1 MNIKIDHNL
10 FVTVDEL
17 AASTQETVTEV
28 PTHRILIYD
37 RSGSMYSILGQVA
50 EDMCAL
56 VDAFSKKDVLSI
68 GWFSG
73 EGQFRF
79 MCKGMSCERK
89 ADIKRVIRENAST
102 VGLTCFSEI
111 SADAVTVAE
120 EMRAFMPMPTALT
133 FLTDGN
139 PVVSNY
145 QKEMAN
151 LKAALNRLGT
161 VVETAVFVGYGSWYN
176 RETLSSMAWWTGGTF
191 VHAASIGDVRKIY
204 SKYHVDTQV
213 EKRFPYRIP
222 KCKNIIAIYALHRGS
237 VSLFDPS
244 DTQILVP
251 EGAVVGV
258 IHEFD
263 DVPVMRH
270 VLSKET
276 IENAM
281 YAGALAASQNAR
293 ADVAMAILGTLG
305 DVGLAQLV
313 SNCITQDEVG
323 HAEKWLITAVEGK
336 ERYAQGKKVGCVPTE
351 NATSVFDILEVLV
364 NGDAKFYPYH
374 EEFEY
379 KRTGVKTTV
388 AEGYSKFTADKEV
401 ACPIS
406 ALVFHSKRLNA
417 SLQVTIPGT
426 IELGKEAKKVGL
438 PETYPTKQIRTYTII
453 KDGRLNVTRIPVTLN
468 KDTWNK
474 LYKLGVFDRAW
485 TRMDENTIVT
495 IPLLNYPVM
504 NRAMGKKYLSTKVLG
519 DLTLSELGLEAE
531 LKAIKARIAEYDTT
545 PEPTPFQTKEQIQ
558 FLLEAGIS
566 EKGIYSPPSDAG
578 ESTDVYE
585 ARGVEVVI
593 KGLSS
598 LPSVNDVKKKIS
610 SGKPFTR
617 GEQIVKDA
625 MDQIDSAIKG
635 EPDKLARLQELEK
648 DVKNELRQVRYEMA
662 KTRASVILGGRWF
675 TELGSRNNTVF
686 KHRDYEIELKDRL
699 ERVAY

>member
-1 MNIKIDHNL
+1 MNIKIDNNL
-10 FVTVDEL
+10 YVTVDQI
-17 AASTQETVTEV
+17 AASTRETVVEV

-56 VDAFSKKDVLSI
+56 VDAFSSKDVLSI

-79 MCKGMSCERK
+79 MCKGMSCEK
-89 ADIKRVIRENAST
+89 KSDIKRVIRENAHT
-102 VGLTCFSEI
+102 VGMTCFSEI

-120 EMRAFMPMPTALT
+120 EIRAFNPMPTALT

-145 QKEMAN
+145 SKEMAN
-151 LKAALNRLGT
+151 LKSALNRLGA

-191 VHAASIGDVRKIY
+191 VHAASIGDIRRIY
-204 SKYHVDTQV
+204 SKYHVDTQA
-213 EKRFPYRIP
+213 EKRFPYRVP
-222 KCKNIIAIYALHRGS
+222 KCKNMIAVYALHRGS
-237 VSLFDPS
+237 VSLFDPNE
-244 DTQILVP
+244 TQILVP
-251 EGAVVGV
+251 EGAIVGM

-263 DVPVMRH
+263 DAPTMRH
-270 VLSKET
+270 VLGKDV

-336 ERYAQGKKVGCVPTE
+336 QRYAQGKKVGCVPTE
-351 NATSVFDILEVLV
+351 DATSVFDVLEVLV
-364 NGDAKFYPYH
+364 NGGAEFYPYH

-388 AEGYSKFTADKEV
+388 AEGYSKFTADTDV

-406 ALVFHSKRLNA
+406 GLVFHSKRLNA

-438 PETYPTKQIRTYTII
+438 PETFPTKQIRTYTII
-453 KDGRLNVTRIPVTLN
+453 KDGRLNVTRLPVTLN
-468 KDTWNK
+468 KETWNK
-474 LYKLGVFDRAW
+474 LHKLGVFDRAW

-495 IPLLNYPVM
+495 IPLSDYPVM
-504 NRAMGKKYLSTKVLG
+504 NRAMGKRYLSTKVLG
-519 DLTLSELGLEAE
+519 DLVLNELGLEAE
-531 LKAIKARIAEYDTT
+531 AKAIKARLAEYDTT
-545 PEPTPFQTKEQIQ
+545 PEPTPFQTAEQIQ

-566 EKGIYSPPSDAG
+566 EKGIYSPPSEAG
-578 ESTDVYE
+578 ESSDVYE

-598 LPSVNDVKKKIS
+598 LPSVNDVKKKLS
-610 SGKPFTR
+610 SGKPLTR
-617 GEQIVKDA
+617 GERIVESA
-625 MDQIDSAIKG
+625 MKQIDSAIKG
-635 EPDKLARLQELEK
+635 EPDKLTYLQELEK
-648 DVKNELRQVRYEMA
+648 NVKSELREVRYEMA
-662 KTRASVILGGRWF
+662 KTRAAVILGGRWF
-675 TELGSRNNTVF
+675 TELGSRNNTMF
-686 KHRDYEIELKDRL
+686 TYGDYEIELKDRL

>member
-1 MNIKIDHNL
+1 MNIKIDNNL
-10 FVTVDEL
+10 YVTVDQIPMD
-17 AASTQETVTEV
+17 ARETVVEV

-37 RSGSMYSILGQVA
+37 RSGSMYSVLGQVA

-56 VDAFSKKDVLSI
+56 VDAFSPKDILSI

-79 MCKGMSCERK
+79 MCKGMSCDK
-89 ADIKRVIRENAST
+89 KGDIKRAIRENAST
-102 VGLTCFSEI
+102 VGMTCFSEI
-111 SADAVTVAE
+111 SADAATVAE
-120 EMRAFMPMPTALT
+120 EMRAFKPMPTALT

-145 QKEMAN
+145 QREMTN
-151 LKAALNRLGT
+151 LKSALNRLGG

-191 VHAASIGDVRKIY
+191 VHASSINDVRKIY
-204 SKYHVDTQV
+204 SKYHVDTQA
-213 EKRFPYRIP
+213 EKRFPYRVP
-222 KCKNIIAIYALHRGS
+222 KVKNPIAIYTLHRGS
-237 VSLFDPS
+237 VSLFDPNE
-244 DTQILVP
+244 TQILAP
-251 EGAVVGV
+251 QGAIVG
-258 IHEFD
+258 IIQEAN
-263 DVPVMRH
+263 DVAATRG
-270 VLSKET
+270 VLPKET

-323 HAEKWLITAVEGK
+323 HAEKWLISAVEGK

-351 NATSVFDILEVLV
+351 DATSVFDILEVLV

-426 IELGKEAKKVGL
+426 IELGKGAKKIGL

-468 KDTWNK
+468 KETWNK
-474 LYKLGVFDRAW
+474 LYKLGVFDRTW

-495 IPLLNYPVM
+495 IPLSDYPVM
-504 NRAMGKKYLSTKVLG
+504 NRAMGKRYLSTKILGGLVLN
-519 DLTLSELGLEAE
+519 ELGLEAE
-531 LKAIKARIAEYDTT
+531 LKAIKARLAEYDTT
-545 PEPTPFQTKEQIQ
+545 PEPTPFQTAEQIQ

-566 EKGIYSPPSDAG
+566 EKGIYSPPSEAG
-578 ESTDVYE
+578 ETNDVYE

-617 GEQIVKDA
+617 GEKIVSSA
-625 MDQIDSAIKG
+625 MEQIDSVIRG
-635 EPDKLARLQELEK
+635 EPDKLARLQELERSVK
-648 DVKNELRQVRYEMA
+648 DELRQVRYEMA
-662 KTRASVILGGRWF
+662 KTRAAVILGGRWF
-675 TELGSRNNTVF
+675 TELGSRNNTMF
-686 KHRDYEIELKDRL
+686 THGDYEIELKDRL